1 MKIKDYAAEKG
12 ITRDA
17 IYKAVSRA
25 GRSTRDLTDKRGN
38 ITTKGR
44 AILDELF
51 PDEQEPISE
60 PLSEPP
66 KEAKAEDSTLDELRD
81 RLREAQERAE
91 KWERLYLELQDRAA
105 QEREAHREEL
115 RAAHVLAAQA
125 QETISALSAKK
136 NPILRLFSG
145 RKKEQRHT
153 AADGEVK

>member
-1 MKIKDYAAEKG
+1 MKIKDFAVEKG
-12 ITRDA
+12 LTQGA
-17 IYKAVSRA
+17 IYKAIGRA
-25 GRSTRDLTDKRGN
+25 GHSAKELTDKKGN
-38 ITTKGR
+38 LTAKGSQ
-44 AILDELF
+44 ILRELF
-51 PDEQEPISE
+51 PDDQEPITEPRSE
-60 PLSEPP
+60 PL
-66 KEAKAEDSTLDELRD
+66 KEEKAEDSTIDDLRD
-81 RLREAQERAE
+81 RLRAAEERAE

-145 RKKEQRHT
+145 RKKEQQHT

>member
-1 MKIKDYAAEKG
+1 MKIKDYAVEKG
-12 ITRDA
+12 LTPGA
-17 IYKAVSRA
+17 IYKAVQRA
-25 GRSTRDLTDKRGN
+25 GHSAKELTDKQGN
-38 ITTKGR
+38 ITAKGSS
-44 AILDELF
+44 ILQKLF
-51 PDEQEPISE
+51 PDNAEPR
-60 PLSEPP
+60 SEPP
-66 KEAKAEDSTLDELRD
+66 KEEKAEDSTLDDLRA
-81 RLREAQERAE
+81 RLRAAEERAE

-125 QETISALSAKK
+125 QETISALSRK